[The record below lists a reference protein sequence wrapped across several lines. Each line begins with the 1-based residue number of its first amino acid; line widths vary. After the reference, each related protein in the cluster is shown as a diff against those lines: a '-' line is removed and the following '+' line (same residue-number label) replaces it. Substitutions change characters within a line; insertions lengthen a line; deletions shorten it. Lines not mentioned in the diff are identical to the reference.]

1 MTNPTKEQI
10 QEVIDWIETR
20 DIAYCESEY
29 GDWIPFSCEDRT
41 LKMEET
47 IDHVLKQALDPWC
60 YDMSKAPRDGTE
72 LLVKDGCHVRMVHY
86 ELNAS
91 FGNCEYDNGWQEFN
105 CGDDDFYSTA
115 YRTEELSAWMLI
127 PKGDIK

>member
-1 MTNPTKEQI
+1 MTNPTPEQI
-10 QEVIDWIETR
+10 QDIVEMIEYTLQDPDMDFVPPISNR
-20 DIAYCESEY
+20 D
-29 GDWIPFSCEDRT
+29 G
-41 LKMEET
+41 T
-47 IDHVLKQALDPWC
+47 IILHVLKQALDPWC

-72 LLVKDGCHVRMVHY
+72 LLVKDSCHVRMVHY

-91 FGNCEYDNGWQEFN
+91 FGNYEYDNGWQEFN

-127 PKGDIK
+127 PK